1 MKIQRKILLLTG
13 FLMLG
18 MISWSQTGNEPQRIG
33 EISFVSGSNY
43 YVKLP
48 AGNLLAAGDTL
59 YMQLNGE
66 SIPALLVKQ
75 KSSLSCLAEKITERD
90 LAKGEVIYA
99 AAGKIGSA
107 EVAQEPVVQPATLV
121 QVVNKEEE
129 KRDDVSVRDSL
140 GTKVAGSSIDKKD
153 KKDDFQLHGRIRAM
167 GMLDLPTDS
176 FAGRSSYRYSLFLK
190 ADNPGVHG
198 LTLESYILFNHT
210 NDVFSA
216 DTAQKAYGVKVYGLS
231 AQYKGK
237 QDYWITLGRKINNRL
252 SNVGAIDGIQLE
264 KKLGSFMLGVVYG
277 FRPDY
282 VNYSFN
288 STLPQFGGYISFE
301 HGESKRHYQH
311 SLAFVEQ
318 QNNGFTDRRF
328 LYGQSSGRISSSVNY
343 FASLELDLYKKVN
356 GIASNSLTLTGL
368 FFNLNWQATKNLS
381 LSTSYQAR
389 QPIIFYETYQTYV
402 DQLLDRELNQGYRLR
417 ASWRPWKIM
426 TLSLSGGFRYE
437 PGDKEVAQNYNGSLS
452 LRNVP
457 FRNVTTS
464 LTATMNKSSYFT
476 ANIYGA
482 RMNGDII
489 PGKLSATLAY
499 RNISYASS
507 LESSIIPQHMVEVGL
522 DYRLSKNWLL
532 GLNYELL
539 QQTSYP
545 LNRLFLQIRYRF

>member
-1 MKIQRKILLLTG
+1 MKIQRSIIGLVGLLL
-13 FLMLG
+13 LG
-18 MISWSQTGNEPQRIG
+18 MISWGQTGGGPVKIG

-66 SIPALLVKQ
+66 SIPALVVKQ
-75 KSSLSCLAEKITERD
+75 KSSLSCLAEKITDRNIS
-90 LAKGEVIYA
+90 KGELMYA
-99 AAGKIGSA
+99 PEGKAGSGEIVR
-107 EVAQEPVVQPATLV
+107 EPEIEPVTQV

-129 KRDDVSVRDSL
+129 KKERVSETDSL
-140 GTKVAGSSIDKKD
+140 GTKVAGPSTEKKE
-153 KKDDFQLHGRIRAM
+153 KKEDFQLHGRIRAM

-190 ADNPGVHG
+190 ADNPGIHG
-198 LTLESYILFNHT
+198 LTLESYVLFNHS

-216 DTAQKAYGVKVYGLS
+216 DTTQKAYGIKVYGLS

-252 SNVGAIDGIQLE
+252 SNVGAIDGIQVE
-264 KKLGSFMLGVVYG
+264 KKLGAFMMGLVYG
-277 FRPDY
+277 YRPDY
-282 VNYSFN
+282 VDYSFN
-288 STLPQFGGYISFE
+288 STLPQFGGYISYE
-301 HGESKRHYQH
+301 HGASKLHYQH

-318 QNNGFTDRRF
+318 QNKGLTDRRF
-328 LYGQSSGRISSSVNY
+328 LYGQSSGRISASVNY

-356 GIASNSLTLTGL
+356 GISSNSLSLTGL

-417 ASWRPWKIM
+417 ATYRPWKIVS
-426 TLSLSGGFRYE
+426 LSLSGGFRYE
-437 PGDKEVAQNYNGSLS
+437 PGDKAIAQNYNGTLS
-452 LRNVP
+452 FRNVP
-457 FRNVTTS
+457 FKNVTTS

-482 RMNGDII
+482 RMNGDLI
-489 PGKLSATLAY
+489 PGKLSASLSY

-539 QQTSYP
+539 QQSGYP
-545 LNRLFLQIRYRF
+545 HNRLFLQVRYRF